1 MSDYRMNLNEFLSG
15 SLWTTDGWENFSQF
29 VGAVCRFVH
38 AMTLFQQLKKL
49 LDGDSWIRRTSERE
63 DLPHQNPERPSG
75 RDTQNTHVQH
85 CVPEDHLITKN
96 HQMYVWNLY
105 CTSLI
110 WSICQMQITA
120 VFLSNRATN
129 PASLIV
135 PSHPQNSHEECFL
148 KIKPPENPNLCCCDL
163 CTVVIFVGSYS
174 AVTVWICE
182 WWIFFK
188 AALCPPWRA
197 TMTHIVRAKTNIN
210 WVPEDTTVRRVSG
223 ENVFNTCQFCY
234 FIYGGKTSDSS
245 DTTEISE
252 IQMRL

>member
-75 RDTQNTHVQH
+75 RDTQNTNVQH

-135 PSHPQNSHEECFL
+135 PSHPQNSHEECFV
-148 KIKPPENPNLCCCDL
+148 ENKA
-163 CTVVIFVGSYS
+163 TWKSQFVMLWSLY
-174 AVTVWICE
+174 
-182 WWIFFK
+182 
-188 AALCPPWRA
+188 
-197 TMTHIVRAKTNIN
+197 
-210 WVPEDTTVRRVSG
+210 
-223 ENVFNTCQFCY
+223 
-234 FIYGGKTSDSS
+234 SS
-245 DTTEISE
+245 DICWLLQRCDCMNLWMVDIFQSCSLSSVESHNDTYCPS
-252 IQMRL
+252 QNKH